1 MENALWNGQ
10 LLIATDIAK
19 DYLLEKEIRKA
30 SGRKELYCPDPEC
43 QHPIL
48 RYCHG
53 EIKDAFF
60 AHLNNEQCDYAVFD
74 KENTQIMRTVRRNIY
89 ENFKNKGYNV
99 CPEVKILAHHYTH
112 LLFDMAEGS
121 KIAVEIGTQRLSANR
136 IDSLT
141 DEYRKVGIPVK
152 WIVLGNTDT
161 PVRENHTFFL
171 KRYLLNESINKD
183 LLVVDWDGTEVA
195 QYKADPN
202 KYEYNGRI
210 CSSDNYPDTYTEY
223 ATLSDLTFEDN
234 ELSFAGYHERYQEWL
249 AKKRA
254 AFTKKI
260 KLLEEEN
267 RKRLEEI
274 HRQAQEKKRLFRE
287 QQERLRRNK
296 SHQSLIAPP
305 VSIAD
310 VQKKQAPS
318 TVVTMDITYEQRRQE
333 VLPRMVQQE
342 IQVRDSLGRRWIKCE
357 ICGDVETEDKFGSYG
372 GINHVNLGVCYNCSR
387 KNRKSEH

>member
-30 SGRKELYCPDPEC
+30 SGRKELHCPDPEC

-112 LLFDMAEGS
+112 LLFDMADGS

-161 PVRENHTFFL
+161 GTREPD
-171 KRYLLNESINKD
+171 LLPEALSSQRINK
-183 LLVVDWDGTEVA
+183 
-195 QYKADPN
+195 
-202 KYEYNGRI
+202 
-210 CSSDNYPDTYTEY
+210 
-223 ATLSDLTFEDN
+223 
-234 ELSFAGYHERYQEWL
+234 
-249 AKKRA
+249 
-254 AFTKKI
+254 
-260 KLLEEEN
+260 
-267 RKRLEEI
+267 
-274 HRQAQEKKRLFRE
+274 
-287 QQERLRRNK
+287 
-296 SHQSLIAPP
+296 
-305 VSIAD
+305 
-310 VQKKQAPS
+310 
-318 TVVTMDITYEQRRQE
+318 
-333 VLPRMVQQE
+333 
-342 IQVRDSLGRRWIKCE
+342 
-357 ICGDVETEDKFGSYG
+357 
-372 GINHVNLGVCYNCSR
+372 
-387 KNRKSEH
+387 